1 MKKILNLLIGI
12 FIIFLYNSLG
22 INLKIQKIE
31 FEEKDILEIGSQEKN
46 TKNEKILYR
55 EASFSQQCSDNCTNC
70 GPGRENGFTEVYD
83 SKGCRNWEGW
93 SYGCYG
99 FSDIPF
105 WINLQSFNTIANA
118 SHKGLLLQDIK
129 YQISLWNQA
138 VMHDTSNSII
148 NLYEVGIGSSSLPHD
163 INGKKVVE
171 IKREDGNYA
180 GQFNPDSLQIKINYS
195 NTSSGTRPGRNIDT
209 PMHELGHL
217 LGLNDLDEEV
227 NFGTHKTLMGY
238 YRKTNELNIM
248 DAITY
253 HDIQGV
259 AVLNGKHKTHQ
270 FKRYYNKN
278 NKYIHICFYCDS
290 IEESDLVK
298 AGSMLFE
305 NSNSCEHKYK
315 QLVSLGEKHWLKCT
329 KCYKVITHTHE
340 FAYKKINEVE
350 HLCSCSCGYS
360 KTLTHVNNNHKCIY
374 CGTYLSE
381 HDYEAPYSWINNL
394 YHKATC
400 SCGNSTTQLHSVS
413 NGAFNNGVKYATCLL
428 CGGMAE
434 TGFVGIDTINLN
446 SVIDENNNHTY
457 LNSRNQFYQNNEN
470 NVIKFFN
477 FNFPGLEIWCK
488 E

>member
-99 FSDIPF
+99 SSDIPF

-118 SHKGLLLQDIK
+118 SHKGLLLQDTK

-180 GQFNPDSLQIKINYS
+180 GQFNPD
-195 NTSSGTRPGRNIDT
+195 
-209 PMHELGHL
+209 
-217 LGLNDLDEEV
+217 
-227 NFGTHKTLMGY
+227 
-238 YRKTNELNIM
+238 
-248 DAITY
+248 
-253 HDIQGV
+253 
-259 AVLNGKHKTHQ
+259 
-270 FKRYYNKN
+270 
-278 NKYIHICFYCDS
+278 
-290 IEESDLVK
+290 
-298 AGSMLFE
+298 
-305 NSNSCEHKYK
+305 
-315 QLVSLGEKHWLKCT
+315 
-329 KCYKVITHTHE
+329 
-340 FAYKKINEVE
+340 
-350 HLCSCSCGYS
+350 
-360 KTLTHVNNNHKCIY
+360 
-374 CGTYLSE
+374 
-381 HDYEAPYSWINNL
+381 
-394 YHKATC
+394 
-400 SCGNSTTQLHSVS
+400 
-413 NGAFNNGVKYATCLL
+413 
-428 CGGMAE
+428 
-434 TGFVGIDTINLN
+434 
-446 SVIDENNNHTY
+446 
-457 LNSRNQFYQNNEN
+457 
-470 NVIKFFN
+470 
-477 FNFPGLEIWCK
+477 
-488 E
+488 